1 MSSTELTLDQRDI
14 RFAAQ
19 EWLKIGQLS
28 ESEKFAEFDQDTL
41 DLMIQEGIRFA
52 IDVVSPTRSESDR
65 EGCRIEDGRVKCQ
78 NACMNL
84 INNLMNLDGLRWECL
99 RNMAEWVL
107 LQHSD

>member
-41 DLMIQEGIRFA
+41 DLMVQEGIRFA
-52 IDVVSPTRSESDR
+52 IDVVSPTRSESDLS
-65 EGCRIEDGRVKCQ
+65 
-78 NACMNL
+78 L
-84 INNLMNLDGLRWECL
+84 I
-99 RNMAEWVL
+99 
-107 LQHSD
+107 HI

>member
-41 DLMIQEGIRFA
+41 DLMVQEGIRFA

-65 EGCRIEDGRVKCQ
+65 EGCRIEDG
-78 NACMNL
+78 A
-84 INNLMNLDGLRWECL
+84 
-99 RNMAEWVL
+99 
-107 LQHSD
+107 